1 MMARLNEPPVA
12 PDSLELLRRR
22 FLRQNRDI
30 AKINSN
36 QSLKIRSLENECA
49 RLLSENLDLRGQIIR
64 LEQEVERNSAQR
76 IADHALEIKA
86 KMEAQLQ
93 EWGAMLA
100 GLGVEPPTKR
110 RSLEK
115 RRSPKTR
122 LSGSRSPPQ
131 RRRRNTGVDLDAL
144 AAQEGRL
151 PPIYE
156 QKSYPR
162 ATMNSEEILAL
173 CSEAADTSGTSPD
186 LGPPPVSRYVEEDP
200 VKVDSPSPKNTS
212 DSPSP
217 ETQIRDNNE
226 ALEHAEFTP
235 RRLDFGKKILDIPDL
250 SPKLRTDLEPSQQPA
265 VLENEVNPFPQRA
278 AVPLSTLSMTT
289 NSSTKSTKRKFGDEN
304 ENPQSFGNSEVGK
317 ENGPLQS
324 RRIIKEA
331 SSSRRDKAGKSKT
344 GPLANRPPLAAKS
357 TNDDVSSPKK
367 ISREQAKDDIKKA
380 KSEAPKDLPVK
391 EKPAVRQR
399 PVKIEIPQPEPVP
412 EMTTIPEPETPFSLA
427 TPSPDTLPRSTQG
440 NIPHDTPPP
449 SDIDSNGEATR
460 PSRRARPAVSYAEP
474 SLRVK
479 MRRPTKEL
487 FDAVSGE
494 GKFAQRAAP
503 QNAGSSSTA
512 PTSSTKATSESDPS
526 ESSSCKNMAT
536 KDRVSKRQSTMSPLA
551 QKSMASPA
559 EVEEE
564 VLPKIQ
570 DPSHSK
576 QANNTDIYD
585 FAPSSPS
592 ASESKQQQ
600 VGESAKMNGRP
611 RGRKNSAAVSSNS
624 KQTASADDEYVP
636 EGSAIATTIG
646 SSKSRPHPR
655 KRASMVAPKKTSMAE
670 LLNLEEGEAG
680 EGEAGEGEAGEGEA
694 GEGDVSMESVS
705 STGSGPGSKIS
716 GKDKVSRRRSMML

>member
-1 MMARLNEPPVA
+1 MLTGHAAV
-12 PDSLELLRRR
+12 RRR

-64 LEQEVERNSAQR
+64 LEKEVERNSAQR

-115 RRSPKTR
+115 RKSPKPR

-173 CSEAADTSGTSPD
+173 CSEAADTSGNSPD

-200 VKVDSPSPKNTS
+200 VKVDSPSPRNAIE
-212 DSPSP
+212 SP
-217 ETQIRDNNE
+217 EAQMDANAE
-226 ALEHAEFTP
+226 AAEDAQFTP
-235 RRLDFGKKILDIPDL
+235 RRLDFGNKILNKPDL
-250 SPKLRTDLEPSQQPA
+250 SPKHGTDFGSSRQPA
-265 VLENEVNPFPQRA
+265 VLEKEKDHIPQRA
-278 AVPLSTLSMTT
+278 AVPLSTPITT
-289 NSSTKSTKRKFGDEN
+289 TKSSTKRKYGDEN
-304 ENPQSFGNSEVGK
+304 GNPKPFGESQVGK
-317 ENGPLQS
+317 ENGALQS
-324 RRIIKEA
+324 RRIIKEI
-331 SSSRRDKAGKSKT
+331 SSSRRDKGSQLKT
-344 GPLANRPPLAAKS
+344 ESLATRPPLAAKS
-357 TNDDVSSPKK
+357 TNDDVSSPRK
-367 ISREQAKDDIKKA
+367 ISKEPVHDDIKAA
-380 KSEAPKDLPVK
+380 KSLAPKDSLAK
-391 EKPAVRQR
+391 EKPAPRQR
-399 PVKIEIPQPEPVP
+399 PTKIEIPQPEPVP
-412 EMTTIPEPETPFSLA
+412 EVAVIPEPDIPSSPPMA
-427 TPSPDTLPRSTQG
+427 SPDTPVRSAQR

-460 PSRRARPAVSYAEP
+460 PSRRARAAVSYAEP

-494 GKFAQRAAP
+494 GKFIQRSAP
-503 QNAGSSSTA
+503 QNASSSSTA
-512 PTSSTKATSESDPS
+512 PTSSSKAKSESDPS
-526 ESSSCKNMAT
+526 YGSNCKNVPA
-536 KDRVSKRQSTMSPLA
+536 KDQICRRQSTMSPLA
-551 QKSMASPA
+551 QKAMTSPT

-564 VLPKIQ
+564 ALPKKQ
-570 DPSHSK
+570 EHGHSK
-576 QANNTDIYD
+576 QSNHIDIYD

-600 VGESAKMNGRP
+600 AGHAGKTNGKP
-611 RGRKNSAAVSSNS
+611 RNRRTSAAVSSSS
-624 KQTASADDEYVP
+624 KQTATADDEYIP
-636 EGSAIATTIG
+636 EGSVIATTAG
-646 SSKSRPHPR
+646 SSKSKSSHPK
-655 KRASMVAPKKTSMAE
+655 KRTSMVGPKKTSMAE

-680 EGEAGEGEAGEGEA
+680 EG
-694 GEGDVSMESVS
+694 DVSIESIS
-705 STGSGPGSKIS
+705 STGSGAGSRIS
-716 GKDKVSRRRSMML
+716 AKDKVTRRRSMML